1 MTTPW
6 ELFKQTARLEKTDT
20 VPLAFI
26 VDSPWLPGYAG
37 VDTLDFYLK
46 TDLWFNTYRRL
57 LDRWPGVTW
66 VPGFWVEYGMV
77 IEPSAYGIQMFFHDD
92 RPPSL
97 EAVVTDPAH
106 WANVPVPDVKE
117 AGFMPLALRLYK
129 YAEGRLQAE
138 GLGIDMVVS
147 RGPIV
152 TACWVMGVSSFMTG
166 LITHPKEIHQ
176 FLDNVTTMIIKWLYA
191 QFDVL
196 RQPEGFML
204 MDDLIGMLSV
214 DHYHEFVEPYLRRIF
229 DEFEGMVRIYHN
241 DMRCPHLNSVLA
253 DANFEVYQFSYEADI
268 LEARA
273 QMGHRVALMGNIPPM
288 QVCARETP
296 EVIYRVT
303 QMYLDKV
310 APGGGLILSLG
321 GGIST
326 GTPAENVDALVQGWR
341 DWSLSEADPNRETDP
356 DILKYFNYSKAPD
369 SPNGSRRAGRTRRAN
384 RRKRVEHR

>member
-6 ELFKQTARLEKTDT
+6 EQFKTAARLEKTDK
-20 VPLAFI
+20 PPIAFI

-37 VDTLDFYLK
+37 IDTLDFYLRP
-46 TDLWFNTYRRL
+46 DLWFDAYRSL
-57 LDRWPGVTW
+57 LDRWPEVTW
-66 VPGFWVEYGMV
+66 VPGFWVEYGMA
-77 IEPSAYGIQMFFHDD
+77 IEPSAYGVQFFFHDD

-117 AGFMPLALRLYK
+117 AGFMPLALRLYR
-129 YAEGRLQAE
+129 YAEERLHAE
-138 GLGIDMVVS
+138 GLGINMVVS

-166 LITHPKEIHQ
+166 LITHPKEIHK
-176 FLDNVTTMIIKWLYA
+176 FLDNITTMIIRWIHA
-191 QFDVL
+191 QLDVL
-196 RQPEGFML
+196 RHPEGFML

-214 DHYHEFVEPYLRRIF
+214 AHYHEFVEPYLRRIF
-229 DEFEGMVRIYHN
+229 DEFEGIVRIYHN
-241 DMRCPHLNSVLA
+241 DMYCSHLNTVLA

-273 QMGHRVALMGNIPPM
+273 QMGHRVALMGNIAPM

-326 GTPAENVDALVQGWR
+326 GTPIENVEAMVQGWR
-341 DWSLSEADPNRETDP
+341 DWNPAQADPNRETDP
-356 DILKYFNYSKAPD
+356 AILKYFNYREG
-369 SPNGSRRAGRTRRAN
+369 SPSADTPRRERRTRRQT
-384 RRKRVEHR
+384 RRTRVEHR